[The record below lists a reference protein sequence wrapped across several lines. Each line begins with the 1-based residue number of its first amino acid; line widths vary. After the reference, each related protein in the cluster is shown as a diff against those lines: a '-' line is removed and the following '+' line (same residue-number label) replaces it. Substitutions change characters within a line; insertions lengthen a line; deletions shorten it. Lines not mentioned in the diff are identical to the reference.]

1 MPSCPRPPFPSLLLA
16 ISALTTFLAACG
28 GGGGSGASSGGGGT
42 PGTACSESARKQ
54 WVLDVTREWY
64 LFPDLLPVSVDLSAY
79 ATAED
84 LLDALTAT
92 ARAQGKDRFFSYLT
106 TIAAETSLLGE
117 GQFIGFGFRN
127 RTDPGNRPF
136 ILDVFETSP
145 ASEAGLLRG
154 DEVVAV
160 DAGSG
165 FVPVSSSL
173 ANGASFSD
181 LLGPADAGV
190 RRGLR
195 VLRNGATLELSLTKR
210 TVTIDPV
217 PDSFGTRVL
226 PRVGTTGVG
235 YLHLRSYISTADP
248 QLRAAFDTFRAQ
260 DVRDFIIDL
269 RYNGGGLVDT
279 SELINNLL
287 GGDRAALE
295 TQFSYVYSATK
306 AAQNSTERF
315 VGQAQSVRPVRIAF
329 LTTEATASASEIN
342 VNSMR
347 TWVETA
353 IVGSDTYGKPVGQ
366 LAFDLSSSCE
376 DRLRLVSFK
385 TVNADGEGD
394 YYDGLASSM
403 QFACAASDTLAAPM
417 GDSAD
422 VMTQSALQWINTGA
436 CGSVMTSFADA
447 RAKTRADSRYP
458 LSQQPSAA
466 ERWVPGIQ

>member
-1 MPSCPRPPFPSLLLA
+1 
-16 ISALTTFLAACG
+16 
-28 GGGGSGASSGGGGT
+28 
-42 PGTACSESARKQ
+42 
-54 WVLDVTREWY
+54 VLNVTREWY
-64 LFPDLLPVSVDLSAY
+64 LFPELLPASVDLAAY

-106 TIAAETSLLGE
+106 TIAEETSILGE
-117 GQFIGFGFRN
+117 GQFVGFGFRN

-145 ASEAGLLRG
+145 AFEAGLQRG

-160 DAGSG
+160 DDGSG
-165 FVPVSSSL
+165 FVPVSTSL
-173 ANGASFSD
+173 ANGATFSD

-195 VLRNGATLELSLTKR
+195 VLRNGATLDFSLTKR

-226 PRVGTTGVG
+226 PRAGTTGVG

-248 QLRAAFDTFRAQ
+248 QLRAAFETFRAQ

-287 GGDRAALE
+287 GGDRTALE
-295 TQFSYVYSATK
+295 TQFSYVHSAAK

-315 VGQAQSVRPVRIAF
+315 IAQPQSVRPVRIAF
-329 LTTEATASASEIN
+329 LTTDATASASEIN

-353 IVGSDTYGKPVGQ
+353 MVGSDTFGKPVGQ
-366 LAFDLSSSCE
+366 LAFNLSSSCQ

-385 TVNADGEGD
+385 TVNADGAGD

-403 QFACAASDTLAAPM
+403 QFACAATDTLGAPM
-417 GDSAD
+417 GDPAD
-422 VMTQSALQWINTGA
+422 VLTQSALQWINTGA

-447 RAKTRADSRYP
+447 RTKTRAEGRYP
-458 LSQQPSAA
+458 LSQRPSAA